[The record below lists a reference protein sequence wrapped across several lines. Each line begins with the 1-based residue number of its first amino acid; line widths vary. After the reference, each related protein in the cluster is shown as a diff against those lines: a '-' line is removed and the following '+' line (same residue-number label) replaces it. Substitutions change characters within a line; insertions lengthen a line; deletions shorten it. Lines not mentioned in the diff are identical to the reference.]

1 MVFLG
6 FLGFL
11 ALGEVLKRLSV
22 FLGFLALWRHVL
34 EGWSRSGAAVTAE
47 VDPLAGSVVSTD
59 TWGKVLER
67 VALLRSANGSHSLED
82 FLIGGEVLEG
92 FEVEVEG

>member
-1 MVFLG
+1 LEALLGLLG
-6 FLGFL
+6 FLVL
-11 ALGEVLKRLSV
+11 WGEVLEALLALLV
-22 FLGFLALWRHVL
+22 LLALWRHVL
-34 EGWSRSGAAVTAE
+34 EGGSRSGAAVTAE

-67 VALLRSANGSHSLED
+67 VAPLRSAEGSHSLED

-92 FEVEVEG
+92 FEG